1 MTQEWGEFP
10 SSDRVSPVGSLSYDE
25 YKNNVSA
32 EIIHGRFAMLGV
44 TGAWAQENL
53 LGTPWFMAGE
63 ECTFDKCELSYLNND
78 FTPSY
83 EGALLGIIFFEVV
96 LMGRVQWVQRVQ
108 RAPAGLKGL
117 QIETR
122 GSEDTSIGVQGLGF
136 GVHRG
141 SGFRVWGSSGFRV

>member
-1 MTQEWGEFP
+1 
-10 SSDRVSPVGSLSYDE
+10 
-25 YKNNVSA
+25 VSA